1 MALHVS
7 ESELRKPDFQK
18 TQKSNVVIRCRKTND
33 ERLLRNAPAVDIDT
47 FPEMM
52 ASAGGR
58 NQNVYSRN
66 GWNIEIAKSVEG
78 CILY

>member
-1 MALHVS
+1 M
-7 ESELRKPDFQK
+7 
-18 TQKSNVVIRCRKTND
+18 VIQCRKTND
-33 ERLLRNAPAVDIDT
+33 ERLLGNAPTVDIDA

-58 NQNVYSRN
+58 NQNVHSRN
-66 GWNIEIAKSVEG
+66 GWNIETAKSVEG